1 MNRSFIASARRIGL
15 KVSNAVAYHLSAGV
29 ASFSTPGSQ
38 LSKLDQRIFG
48 GLMLTAAFAHQEAF
62 AQTGNV
68 TSTATA
74 VKSIKDL
81 VFTVAQ
87 GIFAVFLVIALVK
100 VAKKFM
106 GGEPDA
112 MTSLMWLI
120 GGVCIFFGFA
130 ALKTSVVGA
139 GEAGKGSADGLLG
152 Q

>member
-1 MNRSFIASARRIGL
+1 MKSSFIASARRIGQ
-15 KVSNAVAYHLSAGV
+15 KVSDAVAYQLNAGV

-38 LSKLDQRIFG
+38 LSKSDQRIFG
-48 GLMLTAAFAHQEAF
+48 ALFLTAAMAHQAT
-62 AQTGNV
+62 AQSVSTTAQAV
-68 TSTATA
+68 TSL
-74 VKSIKDL
+74 KSL

-112 MTSLMWLI
+112 MTSLMWLV
-120 GGVCIFFGFA
+120 GGVLIFFGFS
-130 ALKTSVVGA
+130 ALKTSLVGIGAA
-139 GEAGKGSADGLLG
+139 GGGTADGLLG

>member
-1 MNRSFIASARRIGL
+1 MKSSFIASARRIGQ
-15 KVSNAVAYHLSAGV
+15 KVSDSVAYHVGAGV

-38 LSKLDQRIFG
+38 LSKSDQRIFM
-48 GLMLTAAFAHQEAF
+48 GLALSAAFANQAM
-62 AQTGNV
+62 AQSVSTTAQAV
-68 TSTATA
+68 TSL
-74 VKSIKDL
+74 KSL

-112 MTSLMWLI
+112 MTSLMWLV
-120 GGVCIFFGFA
+120 GGVLIFFGFS
-130 ALKTSVVGA
+130 ALKTSLVGGGAA
-139 GEAGKGSADGLLG
+139 GGGTADGLLG